1 MRILYYVPIIHTS
14 EEYGVLSSAIRQAFI
29 CRLGEKVFEKFQ
41 EEICAY
47 WRLVEARIK
56 KTVHDFDGLII
67 YQDSFPVGSRE
78 KVLEFFGHLFRDH
91 PQKSPNFN
99 LVKKLLD
106 KGAILEG
113 TEDMNLVLEQ
123 MKVYQ
128 LVSEASSPLEQNRIL
143 AENATHAREVMRKR
157 DVFIAQRICV
167 TLPGD
172 GRGILFIGRDHD
184 VTGELAKLPEKI
196 RIISL

>member
-1 MRILYYVPIIHTS
+1 MRILYYVPVIHTF
-14 EEYGVLSSAIRQAFI
+14 EEYGTLSLAIRQAFI
-29 CRLGEKVFEKFQ
+29 NRLGEKMFEKLQ
-41 EEICAY
+41 EEIHAY
-47 WRLVEARIK
+47 WQLIEARIE
-56 KTVHDFDGLII
+56 KTVHDFNGLII
-67 YQDSFPVGSRE
+67 YQDSFPVGPRA
-78 KVLEFFGHLFRDH
+78 KILEFFGHLLRDH

-123 MKVYQ
+123 MKIYQ

-143 AENATHAREVMRKR
+143 VENTARAKEIMRKR
-157 DVFIAQRICV
+157 DVFIAQRIFD
-167 TLPGD
+167 TLPKD

-184 VTGELAKLPEKI
+184 VVIELKKLSKKI
-196 RIISL
+196 TVISL

>member
-1 MRILYYVPIIHTS
+1 MRILHYVPIVHTS
-14 EEYGVLSSAIRQAFI
+14 EEYGTLSPAIRQAFV
-29 CRLGEKVFEKFQ
+29 CRLGEKVFEEFQ
-41 EEICAY
+41 GEIRAY
-47 WRLVEARIK
+47 WLLVEARIK
-56 KTVHDFDGLII
+56 KTVPNFDGLII

-78 KVLEFFGHLFRDH
+78 KVLDFFGHLFRDH

-99 LVKKLLD
+99 LVKRLLD
-106 KGAILEG
+106 RGAILEG

-123 MKVYQ
+123 MKIYQ

-143 AENATHAREVMRKR
+143 VANAARAKEIMRKR
-157 DVFIAQRICV
+157 DVFIAQRIRA

-184 VTGELAKLPEKI
+184 VISELAKLPEKI
-196 RIISL
+196 RIIFL

>member
-1 MRILYYVPIIHTS
+1 M
-14 EEYGVLSSAIRQAFI
+14 
-29 CRLGEKVFEKFQ
+29 
-41 EEICAY
+41 
-47 WRLVEARIK
+47 
-56 KTVHDFDGLII
+56 HDFDGLII

-78 KVLEFFGHLFRDH
+78 KVWSFWPPVSRDH
-91 PQKSPNFN
+91 PQKPQFQSGE
-99 LVKKLLD
+99 KLLD

-172 GRGILFIGRDHD
+172 GLGIPVHR
-184 VTGELAKLPEKI
+184 K
-196 RIISL
+196 RS